1 MPWDVFFVQ
10 QDKWVLKQIFKAEQI
25 ISQVIHFEEILR
37 QRGEHVTNLVF
48 MGMGEPMANYDE
60 MIRNC
65 KNSNSS

>member
-1 MPWDVFFVQ
+1 MKTKFVTCSPLC
-10 QDKWVLKQIFKAEQI
+10 LK

-60 MIRNC
+60 MIRAV
-65 KNSNSS
+65 KF